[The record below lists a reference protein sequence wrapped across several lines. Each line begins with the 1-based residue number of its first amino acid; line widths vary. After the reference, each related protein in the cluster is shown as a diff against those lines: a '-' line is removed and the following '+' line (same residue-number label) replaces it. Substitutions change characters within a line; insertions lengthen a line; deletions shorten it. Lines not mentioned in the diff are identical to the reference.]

1 MTDPEDWPHYAIT
14 DPEDRPACEAN
25 GCSRSADLAFI
36 GEGGDLYL
44 CVFHGGAGDI
54 EGWTWIGSEP
64 NPTDVAEL
72 MADEWPIDLMWIE
85 WHQRYAMAEKLL
97 KMLRSNGYVVVH
109 AAGSDREAE
118 T

>member
-64 NPTDVAEL
+64 NPTYKAFVDRCLREQGY
-72 MADEWPIDLMWIE
+72 EPIGW
-85 WHQRYAMAEKLL
+85 Q
-97 KMLRSNGYVVVH
+97 
-109 AAGSDREAE
+109 
-118 T
+118 